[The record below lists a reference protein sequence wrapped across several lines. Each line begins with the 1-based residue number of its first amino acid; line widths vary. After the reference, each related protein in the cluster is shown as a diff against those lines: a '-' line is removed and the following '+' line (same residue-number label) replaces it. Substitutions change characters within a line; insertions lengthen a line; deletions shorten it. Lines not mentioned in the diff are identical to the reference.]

1 MATEVAQTAPA
12 KLPDLQGQKLLENP
26 MVRQL
31 GVMIGI
37 ALSVALGVA
46 VVLWS
51 QTPSFS
57 VLYGNLAEKDA
68 PVVVEALQQAGI
80 EYQVDPANGSV
91 MVPSAE
97 LHNARM
103 KLAGLG
109 LPRSDS
115 MGFELLQ
122 QESGFGTSRSM
133 EAARFQRALEGE
145 LARSITTIS
154 AVEFARVHLATPKQS
169 VFVRQRKHPS
179 ASVMLKLYPGRTLDK
194 SQAEAIVHIVASSVP
209 ELSPSKVTLVD
220 QKGRLLNGEDRSQGV
235 GLSGAQFD
243 LTRQHEAHYQQ
254 RVLDILTPVLGKD
267 AVRAE
272 VTADLDFT
280 VTEKTFE
287 GFNPDQPALRSEQTN
302 EQLSKLSP
310 VEGVPGA
317 LSNQPPAAGN
327 APEQAKGENGQEPDK
342 PINSQKQATRNF
354 ELDKTISH
362 TRLPSGTLQ
371 RLSVAVVVD
380 DRIQADAE
388 GNAVQVPR
396 TPEELSRIET
406 LVREAIGY
414 NARRGDSVQVVN
426 AAFYPPEVLEP
437 LPEPPLWEQAWFWD
451 LVRQAGGIL
460 LVLVLIFGVLRPA
473 MTKLA
478 SPVMVGAEGK
488 GAGAEGAAGG
498 PEAEFAGRE
507 EGLEGMLGDDA
518 DAEAALLPSG
528 EKIRLPGPGSYES
541 TLEAARQLVRDD
553 PKRVAQVVRRWI
565 AEEA

>member
-1 MATEVAQTAPA
+1 MAEIAQSTNP
-12 KLPDLQGQKLLENP
+12 KPPQLEGQKLLENP

-51 QTPSFS
+51 QTPGYSL
-57 VLYGNLAEKDA
+57 LYGSMSERDA
-68 PVVVEALQQAGI
+68 PAVMDALQQAGI
-80 EYQVDPANGSV
+80 PFQVDQTNGAV
-91 MVPSAE
+91 MVPSAQ
-97 LHNARM
+97 LHAARM

-109 LPRSDS
+109 LPRGDS

-122 QESGFGTSRSM
+122 QESGFGTSRAM

-145 LARSITTIS
+145 LARSIASIS
-154 AVEFARVHLATPKQS
+154 AVESARVHLATPKQS

-179 ASVMLKLYPGRTLDK
+179 ASVMLKLYAGRSLDK
-194 SQAEAIVHIVASSVP
+194 GQVQSIVHLVASSVP
-209 ELSPSKVTLVD
+209 ELTPGNVTLVD
-220 QKGRLLNGEDRSQGV
+220 HKGRLLNGMDRSSGV
-235 GLSGAQFD
+235 GLSSAQFE
-243 LTRQHEAHYQQ
+243 LTREQENHYRQ
-254 RVLDILTPVLGKD
+254 RVLDILTPVLGPD

-272 VTADLDFT
+272 VTAELDFT
-280 VTEKTFE
+280 VTEKTYE
-287 GFNPDQPALRSEQTN
+287 QYNPDQPALRSEQTQ
-302 EQLSKLSP
+302 EQSSKLSS
-310 VEGVPGA
+310 VQGVPGA

-327 APEQAKGENGQEPDK
+327 APQQAAADGGTEAPEEPL
-342 PINSQKQATRNF
+342 NSSKRATRNF

-362 TRLPSGTLQ
+362 TRMPSGTLR

-380 DRIQADAE
+380 DRVQVDAE
-388 GNAVQVPR
+388 GAVTQLPR

-414 NARRGDSVQVVN
+414 NARRGDSVRIVN
-426 AAFYPPEVLEP
+426 AAFRAPETMEP

-451 LVRQAGGIL
+451 LMRQIGGIL

-473 MTKLA
+473 MNRLA
-478 SPVMVGAEGK
+478 APATVGGQ
-488 GAGAEGAAGG
+488 AGEGALATAGG

-507 EGLEGMLGDDA
+507 EGLGQMLGDDA
-518 DAEAALLPSG
+518 DEVAALPSG
-528 EKIRLPGPGSYES
+528 EKVRLPGPGSYES

-553 PKRVAQVVRRWI
+553 PKRVAQVVRHWI
-565 AEEA
+565 AEEAV